1 MGDDLSGIHTHY
13 GPPSHHPRESL
24 LLSPIILAGGC
35 EISFTWQRPTVVREH
50 RHRRLQ
56 IVISGEDARIET
68 RWRMPDGRRGHAN
81 LDGSHVWL
89 VPGGT
94 WHGADWH
101 RAAGIIAIQV
111 GAQIERKFLSEPL
124 ANPTVAP
131 LAYYSS
137 AVPLIGELCAN
148 IWEECRLPG
157 PADRLTAGGMAQA
170 LAGHV
175 LRAHRTFRDRSEPQ
189 QWRMMRGHIAKVR
202 EHVEAH
208 LDDDL
213 SLDALAAVA
222 GLSPSYFGQVFRA
235 AVGLPPAAYVIGAR
249 VRRARELL
257 RAGKHS
263 ATEVAH
269 TTGFSSQQLM
279 TTSFRRLLGTLPS
292 DYLPDG
298 EKNRA
303 EIISARKRVR
313 WRFC

>member
-1 MGDDLSGIHTHY
+1 MGDDVSEIHTHF
-13 GPPSHHPRESL
+13 GLPSYRPSEPL
-24 LLSPIILAGGC
+24 LGSPIILAGGC
-35 EISFTWQRPTVVREH
+35 EISFTWLRPTIFREH

-68 RWRMPDGRRGHAN
+68 RWRMRDGRRGHAN
-81 LDGSHVWL
+81 LDGSHVWF
-89 VPGGT
+89 VPGGM

-111 GAQIERKFLSEPL
+111 GTEAERKFLPEPL
-124 ANPTVAP
+124 TNPTVAP
-131 LAYYSS
+131 LDDYST

-175 LRAHRTFRDRSEPQ
+175 LRAHRSSRDRGDPQ

-202 EHVEAH
+202 EHIETH
-208 LDDDL
+208 LDEDL
-213 SLDALAAVA
+213 SLNALAAVA

-235 AVGLPPAAYVIGAR
+235 AIGLPPAAYVMGAR

-257 RAGKHS
+257 RTGKHS

-269 TTGFSSQQLM
+269 IAGFSSQQVM

-292 DYLPDG
+292 VYLLDG
-298 EKNRA
+298 ERKHVGFA
-303 EIISARKRVR
+303 SARKRVK